1 LEGELQ
7 TLKDFIVEECSLR
20 SPTPSAYGT
29 TTPTDVNWLN
39 IVIFEWN
46 DIDNYTG
53 YWRADF
59 VVDDNGNIVDVDA
72 TIVLNV
78 AYLRNL
84 RSLKR
89 VFSHEYGHHWTL
101 SYYAVS
107 QNVNIWD
114 ERLPAEYY
122 NRRGINENQYKPD
135 YTNGWHFCDK
145 EVIAE
150 DYRVLFTPFKT
161 NHRMVKTDTPTQLDP
176 PSKEVADFIWCLAKP
191 SGWL

>member
-72 TIVLNV
+72 TGI
-78 AYLRNL
+78 
-84 RSLKR
+84 SL
-89 VFSHEYGHHWTL
+89 SHL
-101 SYYAVS
+101 S
-107 QNVNIWD
+107 
-114 ERLPAEYY
+114 
-122 NRRGINENQYKPD
+122 
-135 YTNGWHFCDK
+135 
-145 EVIAE
+145 
-150 DYRVLFTPFKT
+150 
-161 NHRMVKTDTPTQLDP
+161 
-176 PSKEVADFIWCLAKP
+176 
-191 SGWL
+191 